1 MTAHPRRRDLAL
13 VTTTG
18 LPGAIPEV
26 PAARCRKTRRSR
38 FPVLL
43 VFLCAAYILYSFVH
57 LGLKIYRVE
66 QELAAYRQQKIA
78 LLEERARLEE
88 EIRKLNSD
96 AYIEKVAREQLGL
109 IKRGETIILTAR
121 PADDVPPYVPPPPG
135 HEFRD

>member
-1 MTAHPRRRDLAL
+1 MTARPRRRDLAL
-13 VTTTG
+13 VTTAGFTG
-18 LPGAIPEV
+18 ALTEV
-26 PAARCRKTRRSR
+26 PAARSRRRRRSR
-38 FPVLL
+38 LSLWL
-43 VFLCAAYILYSFVH
+43 VFLCAAYILYSFIY

-78 LLEERARLEE
+78 LLEEQARLEQ

-109 IKRGETIILTAR
+109 IKPGETVILTAR
-121 PADDVPPYVPPPPG
+121 PAEDVPPYVPPPPG